1 MRYVFLSS
9 LFLLMALGLFVACNS
24 NEQLISQSPS
34 TRTAQAKPG
43 QSPTQ
48 NPNVATNPSDSARR
62 ITAEELHK
70 LWEKNEVLVVDTRN
84 EPSFKQSRIKGAI
97 LIPANEF
104 ATRNGELPRDKMIVT
119 YCT

>member
-9 LFLLMALGLFVACNS
+9 LVLLMGLGLFVACNS
-24 NEQLISQSPS
+24 NDQLLSQSPV
-34 TRTAQAKPG
+34 TKTGQAKPA
-43 QSPTQ
+43 QAPTQ
-48 NPNVATNPSDSARR
+48 NPNVATNPSDTARR

-70 LWEKNEVLVVDTRN
+70 LWEKNQVLVVDTRN
-84 EPSFKQSRIKGAI
+84 EVSYKQSHIKGAI

-104 ATRNGELPRDKMIVT
+104 SSRSSELPRDKMIAT